1 MKKVL
6 IYILLIFYVIVQLKP
21 LTVIVQDVLAHTFFK
36 MQHMATIHKENGQY
50 HLHLQ
55 LKDISEKENSSSS
68 EKTPSSQKFNENI
81 SAHVIQEF
89 NFLLKNNDLKSQF
102 VTFSKKDTVSI
113 FLPINSPPPKA

>member
-89 NFLLKNNDLKSQF
+89 NFQITNQDLFSHNPTGSKIALTGAFLK
-102 VTFSKKDTVSI
+102 
-113 FLPINSPPPKA
+113 INSPPPEA